1 MRYIPSSS
9 QLAGMINEIRK
20 WCHEDQDWLK
30 TRQRIEDNYGY
41 DKYCGNCHIMP
52 NHAIMILSLIYGG
65 HSFHEAM
72 HIINTC
78 GWDTDCNSGNVA
90 CLVALMHGMEAFEFG
105 PDWRGPL
112 ADRVLISSA
121 DGGYSINN
129 AARIAYDI
137 VNIGRQIAHE
147 KPLEIPKQGAQFHF
161 SLPGSVQGFM
171 ATRHSLIPNLVN
183 IQQSVDESGRSGLAI
198 KVNGLTRAL
207 GSVEVLTQTFTPPKI
222 VKMKTYDLMAS
233 PLVYPGQTVKV
244 ALRAEKSNT
253 TSVDLRFRLKVYGKN
268 DNLVTF
274 DSSSAV
280 TILPGKDEVLEWTIP
295 DIMDNQPIQQLGI
308 ILSVPSGYLNGTI
321 SLDYLRWD
329 GIPKITLRRP
339 KNGPSDFWRQAWTN
353 GVMYNKFLTQTDIN
367 VSIQLVEGASGS
379 HEMNAEFLLAREY

>member
-1 MRYIPSSS
+1 
-9 QLAGMINEIRK
+9 MINEIRK